1 MLTNN
6 FRKILNYMFKNEE
19 LLVSDNMVGL
29 DGKIIEYTNGDS
41 IPLKFLNK
49 SKQAILTSD
58 TTTEGVFIAYGN
70 GTTIATSND
79 YKLEGEITDLTLLA
93 NSVSTTDNGYII
105 TSSVRNIADEDIIV
119 KELGIFETSK
129 SESAYGMMSTFML
142 TRNVLETPITIK
154 PNETK
159 TFTITINF

>member
-6 FRKILNYMFKNEE
+6 FRRILNYMFKNTA
-19 LLVSDNMVGL
+19 LVVKDNIVGL
-29 DGKIIEYTNGDS
+29 DGEIITDTNGES
-41 IPLKFLNK
+41 IPLNFLNE

-58 TTTEGVFIAYGN
+58 STATEGVFIAYGN

-79 YKLEGEITDLTLLA
+79 YNLESEISGLTLLG
-93 NSVSTTDNGYII
+93 NFVSITDNGYAVI
-105 TSSVRNIADEDIIV
+105 SSIKNTLNGSVTV

-129 SESAYGMMSTFML
+129 SEYGDRNTFML
-142 TRNVLETPITIK
+142 TRNVLETPITIM

>member
-6 FRKILNYMFKNEE
+6 FRKILNYMFKNAT
-19 LLVSDNMVGL
+19 LLVKGNIVGL
-29 DGKIIEYTNGDS
+29 DGKIIMNVNGDS
-41 IPLKFLNK
+41 IPVEYLSK

-58 TTTEGVFIAYGN
+58 STPTEGVFIAYGKGN
-70 GTTIATSND
+70 NTATSND
-79 YKLEGEITDLTLLA
+79 YNLEDEITNLTLLG
-93 NSVSTTDNGYII
+93 NSVSITDNGYAV
-105 TSSVRNIADEDIIV
+105 TSSIKNTLNGSITV

-129 SESAYGMMSTFML
+129 SKYGDRNTFML

-154 PNETK
+154 PNEIK